1 LAYDAAIEGLVL
13 LKNVD
18 KSSQPVLPLHPK
30 GNIDP
35 ETPLSLTIVGPNAGC
50 SSDSGTCDSVTNM
63 LGPYTQYNE
72 IVEVKTVFK
81 AAVSSLNPDYYS
93 VNFSRGCN
101 IDDSK
106 TDMIAEAVDSAKQSD
121 IAILVLGDSL
131 HSCGEWSDRDSLD
144 LPGVQLQLLESVINV
159 TRAANSKLKKLM
171 VVLVNGRP
179 ATFGP
184 NNSLLDDIDVLLVAF
199 RPGQMGAQAIIDVL
213 LKGVEPRGRLGQS
226 WPRNVGQ
233 VHGASSPWLQQIRGK
248 WIANERSQADP
259 DGRIYDPYV
268 GSPST
273 PLFYFGYGLSYGIF
287 KYSDPKAEMTG
298 NKEEP
303 VKVSVTVQNTGMSAG
318 TEVVQVYIQ
327 DPITDHV
334 RYWKRLV
341 GFQKV
346 FLDKGE
352 MTFQISYAS
361 TSNTVCLCPRRVTDS
376 DDSTENG

>member
-121 IAILVLGDSL
+121 IAILV
-131 HSCGEWSDRDSLD
+131 
-144 LPGVQLQLLESVINV
+144 
-159 TRAANSKLKKLM
+159 
-171 VVLVNGRP
+171 
-179 ATFGP
+179 
-184 NNSLLDDIDVLLVAF
+184 
-199 RPGQMGAQAIIDVL
+199 
-213 LKGVEPRGRLGQS
+213 
-226 WPRNVGQ
+226 
-233 VHGASSPWLQQIRGK
+233 
-248 WIANERSQADP
+248 
-259 DGRIYDPYV
+259 
-268 GSPST
+268 
-273 PLFYFGYGLSYGIF
+273 
-287 KYSDPKAEMTG
+287 
-298 NKEEP
+298 
-303 VKVSVTVQNTGMSAG
+303 
-318 TEVVQVYIQ
+318 
-327 DPITDHV
+327 
-334 RYWKRLV
+334 RLV
-341 GFQKV
+341 CAF
-346 FLDKGE
+346 
-352 MTFQISYAS
+352 I
-361 TSNTVCLCPRRVTDS
+361 
-376 DDSTENG
+376 